1 TVVFNGVT
9 GTGSATAEGLVKD
22 TEYTIDVSYEGQTYK
37 YYLTIKERQA
47 FSANRVWAVMPA
59 PGQFVN
65 EHSQTTTGTLGA
77 QGWGDG
83 WDTTLYGATPEQAG
97 RSNYAQPGYSL
108 GWFGG
113 FITYEFDE
121 PIQNSDKNKY
131 GVDFTVYG
139 NAFYGNSEP
148 AGVMVSQDGETW
160 YALAGSKHYDA
171 DTVWNYEVTYL
182 NPNPDFSPYESSNV
196 PYTDNQGGGGTYISN
211 GYHPQPNYPVADNY
225 LFEGNYAAD
234 IYDSAELTLSGTM
247 IKGAGSWG
255 YADVHPNS
263 TSDFDK
269 PGNPYRYASD
279 GLRYDE
285 GGAYGDGF
293 DISWAVDENG
303 MPVKLD
309 SVKYVKI
316 YNASI
321 GVAVGEVS
329 PEITAITRT
338 TGEAASVGT
347 TEAPVITVNGKALEL
362 EDGVYTYEVPMS
374 GTIEVTAALDGGY
387 VWINNDQDG
396 TYNEENVVSGRIVR
410 VLAQKGESQPV
421 IYYLTM
427 VSSVAGD
434 EDVAEVEELIAAIG
448 EVTLAKENQINAA
461 RAAYN
466 ALPAALQ
473 SQVSNYAVLTAAE
486 ARLQE
491 LKGGSGGP
499 VVDNTINVSF
509 RLIGAELAEDDVDLG
524 TVVYRPNYVTWVA
537 TTAYEMDKGS
547 TVYDLFV
554 EAMNDAGLTQVGAEN
569 NYVAT
574 IYAPSGYELS
584 EFTNGNR
591 SGWMYTI
598 NGSHPGF
605 GLRQQTL
612 RDGDVV
618 VWHYVN
624 DYAWEVEDW
633 SAIGGGQWPQEST
646 SEKNY
651 WNGWLMAPDRV
662 GGKGGALPISG
673 SDVPDSPSDKDEE
686 EKVDPDT
693 GFTDVKDTDYYYD
706 AVKWAVEKGIT
717 NGTSDTTF
725 SPAAS
730 CTRAQMVTFLW
741 RAAGEPKAK
750 STTCV
755 FTDVDKDAYY
765 YEALLWAI
773 ENGITNGTSDTTF
786 SPDAV
791 CNRGQMATFLY
802 RSAKTPSVSGSHD
815 FTDVKADA
823 YYNDAVIWAADQ
835 KITNGTSDT
844 TFSPDADCTRGQMVT
859 FLYRYL
865 AK

>member
-1 TVVFNGVT
+1 
-9 GTGSATAEGLVKD
+9 
-22 TEYTIDVSYEGQTYK
+22 
-37 YYLTIKERQA
+37 
-47 FSANRVWAVMPA
+47 
-59 PGQFVN
+59 
-65 EHSQTTTGTLGA
+65 
-77 QGWGDG
+77 
-83 WDTTLYGATPEQAG
+83 
-97 RSNYAQPGYSL
+97 
-108 GWFGG
+108 
-113 FITYEFDE
+113 
-121 PIQNSDKNKY
+121 
-131 GVDFTVYG
+131 
-139 NAFYGNSEP
+139 
-148 AGVMVSQDGETW
+148 
-160 YALAGSKHYDA
+160 
-171 DTVWNYEVTYL
+171 
-182 NPNPDFSPYESSNV
+182 
-196 PYTDNQGGGGTYISN
+196 
-211 GYHPQPNYPVADNY
+211 
-225 LFEGNYAAD
+225 
-234 IYDSAELTLSGTM
+234 
-247 IKGAGSWG
+247 
-255 YADVHPNS
+255 
-263 TSDFDK
+263 
-269 PGNPYRYASD
+269 
-279 GLRYDE
+279 
-285 GGAYGDGF
+285 
-293 DISWAVDENG
+293 

-309 SVKYVKI
+309 SVKYVKV
-316 YNASI
+316 YNSSI

-448 EVTLAKENQINAA
+448 DVTLAKENQINAA

-491 LKGGSGGP
+491 LKGGSDGP
-499 VVDNTINVSF
+499 IVDNTINVSF

-524 TVVYRPNYVTWVA
+524 TVVYRPYYVTWVN
-537 TTAYEMDKGS
+537 TTEYELEKGS

-651 WNGWLMAPDRV
+651 WNGWLMAPDRI
-662 GGKGGALPISG
+662 GGMGGGLYESADPSA
-673 SDVPDSPSDKDEE
+673 PDAPAETL
-686 EKVDPDT
+686 DPVT
-693 GFTDVKDTDYYYD
+693 GFEDISKDAYYYN
-706 AVKWAVEKGIT
+706 AVKWAASNGIT
-717 NGTSDTTF
+717 TGTSYTTF
-725 SPAAS
+725 SPDDS
-730 CTRAQMVTFLW
+730 CTRAQMITLLW
-741 RAAGEPKAK
+741 RAVGEPKAK
-750 STTCV
+750 NTTCV

-765 YEALLWAI
+765 YDAVLWAV
-773 ENGITNGTSDTTF
+773 EKGITTGTSATTF

-791 CNRGQMATFLY
+791 CTRAQIVTFLFRTTGY
-802 RSAKTPSVSGSHD
+802 NKVTYNHG
-815 FTDVKADA
+815 FEDVAADA
-823 YYNDAVIWAADQ
+823 YYISAVSWAA
-835 KITNGTSDT
+835 IFGVTNGTSET
-844 TFSPDADCTRGQMVT
+844 TFSPDAVCTRAQAAT

-865 AK
+865 GK